1 MGQSKEDLKRRRGR
15 LSSGFPGPCC
25 APQTF
30 SGSST
35 DRSPRSLPPLP
46 GINGET
52 AANWVS
58 TQRRATMAQPSG
70 RELGIGLGADTC
82 PARGKGRRREA
93 SRSPATESAPAPRA
107 LAANRDPCNQR
118 AQGAGTGEGRAW
130 AAQPVPERPQ
140 QKPAQSPGGQ
150 PGEGGVPRPPSLQ
163 PRRELR
169 FYRGFP
175 LLFEKS
181 SGRERRQLMS
191 LLLFGASGRDLL
203 PTPTP
208 KSATNSRAGQSPRP
222 SDYPG
227 EKARARSE
235 CPEPARAK
243 QVDSTASSSSRFNTR
258 ATPSPASWCWRI
270 SPSTEGHGQKT
281 GRAVPTS

>member
-1 MGQSKEDLKRRRGR
+1 MLPKRSQVPGLTAHPDLSRLCRGLTAGRQPTGSPLNAELPR
-15 LSSGFPGPCC
+15 LS
-25 APQTF
+25 
-30 SGSST
+30 
-35 DRSPRSLPPLP
+35 PL
-46 GINGET
+46 
-52 AANWVS
+52 AANWGS
-58 TQRRATMAQPSG
+58 RWERTPAPLAGKAGGGRRVGPRQQSLHLPRVPWLQIATPATRGP
-70 RELGIGLGADTC
+70 RAPGLG
-82 PARGKGRRREA
+82 RGGPGRPSQSRRGPN
-93 SRSPATESAPAPRA
+93 RSQPRA
-107 LAANRDPCNQR
+107 LGDIL
-118 AQGAGTGEGRAW
+118 GR
-130 AAQPVPERPQ
+130 
-140 QKPAQSPGGQ
+140 
-150 PGEGGVPRPPSLQ
+150 GVPRPASLQ

-222 SDYPG
+222 SDDPG

-243 QVDSTASSSSRFNTR
+243 QVDSTASSLSRFNTR

-270 SPSTEGHGQKT
+270 SPSTEGHGQKK